1 MRGEG
6 NHKIPGSFAPE
17 NMEKT
22 GAERVKYSLA
32 CQHEDAIPI
41 KFVSYAQKCPT
52 VLCTFAVALR
62 KESVDRNVDTTT
74 SCGAPVRV
82 YLPHAGGNSN
92 DITADKAEAIQQLET
107 QRDVQ
112 IMRAIDAAADEI
124 GADIQSATV
133 RAALQKAI
141 ALNCK
146 ACRTWTY
153 ERLEVPGISRIEF
166 YRRRRKYL
174 ENVAQRVGIG

>member
-1 MRGEG
+1 MGKNKRLPNDIVLAALQLVRGQARR
-6 NHKIPGSFAPE
+6 K
-17 NMEKT
+17 
-22 GAERVKYSLA
+22 AEYKRQVD
-32 CQHEDAIPI
+32 EII
-41 KFVSYAQKCPT
+41 
-52 VLCTFAVALR
+52 LR
-62 KESVDRNVDTTT
+62 SGTNFVDTTT

-82 YLPHAGGNSN
+82 YLP
-92 DITADKAEAIQQLET
+92 
-107 QRDVQ
+107 RDVQ

-166 YRRRRKYL
+166 YRRRKYL

>member
-1 MRGEG
+1 MGKNKRLPNDIVLAALQLVRGQARR
-6 NHKIPGSFAPE
+6 K
-17 NMEKT
+17 
-22 GAERVKYSLA
+22 AEYKRQVD
-32 CQHEDAIPI
+32 EII
-41 KFVSYAQKCPT
+41 
-52 VLCTFAVALR
+52 LR
-62 KESVDRNVDTTT
+62 SGTNFVDTTIM
-74 SCGAPVRV
+74 RV

>member
-1 MRGEG
+1 MGKNKRLP
-6 NHKIPGSFAPE
+6 K
-17 NMEKT
+17 
-22 GAERVKYSLA
+22 
-32 CQHEDAIPI
+32 D
-41 KFVSYAQKCPT
+41 T
-52 VLCTFAVALR
+52 VLAALQLVRGQARR
-62 KESVDRNVDTTT
+62 KAEYKRQVDEIILRSGTNFVDTTT
-74 SCGAPVRV
+74 RCGTPVRV
-82 YLPHAGGNSN
+82 YLPCANGSAS

-141 ALNCK
+141 ALNCND
-146 ACRTWTY
+146 CRIWTF
-153 ERLEVPGISRIEF
+153 ERLNLPGISRREF

-174 ENVAQRVGIG
+174 ENVAQRVGLG